1 MTTTT
6 NKNTISLDTA
16 TVATIVEANTAL
28 KELGETVQAVIAEEK
43 NEFEAMMEAP
53 LESVEQTTETEE
65 GIKMNAD
72 QKIKAAK
79 AVLKQ
84 VNEEQAQA
92 GFSWAA
98 VVTSSAVTGII
109 VGARMATRNMIIAD
123 TEAVGEQDTLK
134 PYTGVE
140 IAARMA
146 GAMLVSGGLNAGLQK
161 ASKFISGNQYNLF
174 TATSAVAHGTALV
187 DTLFGDS
194 LVEMVGGLVSGKAEE
209 AEVTETQFIED
220 EA

>member
-6 NKNTISLDTA
+6 KAKANETTIALNNEAVEAIIEGQA
-16 TVATIVEANTAL
+16 TVV
-28 KELGETVQAVIAEEK
+28 AVEEK

-72 QKIKAAK
+72 QKIKAAQT
-79 AVLKQ
+79 ALNNI
-84 VNEEQAQA
+84 NEEQAQA

-123 TEAVGEQDTLK
+123 TEVVGEQDTLK
-134 PYTGVE
+134 PYSGVE

-146 GAMLVSGGLNAGLQK
+146 GAMLVSGGINAGLQK
-161 ASKFISGNQYNLF
+161 ASKFVSGNQYNLF

-194 LVEMVGGLVSGKAEE
+194 LVEMVGGLVAGKAEE
-209 AEVTETQFIED
+209 AEVAETQFIED

>member
-6 NKNTISLDTA
+6 KANETTIALNEAAVEAIIDGQA
-16 TVATIVEANTAL
+16 TVV
-28 KELGETVQAVIAEEK
+28 AVEEK

-53 LESVEQTTETEE
+53 LEPAEFIPTKVIVTEE
-65 GIKMNAD
+65 GTKMNTE
-72 QKIKAAK
+72 QKIKAAQ

-84 VNEEQAQA
+84 IDAEQSLNN
-92 GFSWAA
+92 FSWAA
-98 VVTSSAVTGII
+98 VATSSAVTGII

-134 PYTGVE
+134 PYSGVE

-146 GAMLVSGGLNAGLQK
+146 GAMLVSGGINAGLQK
-161 ASKFISGNQYNLF
+161 ASKFVSGNQMNLF

-194 LVEMVGGLVSGKAEE
+194 LVEMVGGLVAGKAEE
-209 AEVTETQFIED
+209 AEVAETQFIED

>member
-6 NKNTISLDTA
+6 KANETTIALNNDAVEAIIDGQA
-16 TVATIVEANTAL
+16 TVV
-28 KELGETVQAVIAEEK
+28 AVEEK

-53 LESVEQTTETEE
+53 LSDAEFETTKVIITEE
-65 GIKMNAD
+65 GTKMNSE
-72 QKIKAAK
+72 QKIKAAQ

-84 VNEEQAQA
+84 INAEQSQKH
-92 GFSWAA
+92 FTWAA
-98 VVTSSAVTGII
+98 VATSAAVTGII

-123 TEAVGEQDTLK
+123 TEAAGEQDTLK
-134 PYTGVE
+134 PYSGVE

-161 ASKFISGNQYNLF
+161 VCNSVSNNQMNLF
-174 TATSAVAHGTALV
+174 TATSAIAHGTALV
-187 DTLFGDS
+187 DTLFGDN
-194 LVEMVGGLVSGKAEE
+194 LVEMVGGLVAGAAELPEE
-209 AEVTETQFIED
+209 AQAAVTQFIEE

>member
-6 NKNTISLDTA
+6 KAKANETTIALNNEAVEAIIEGQA
-16 TVATIVEANTAL
+16 TVV
-28 KELGETVQAVIAEEK
+28 AVEEK

-53 LESVEQTTETEE
+53 LEPVEQTTETEE

-72 QKIKAAK
+72 QKIKAAQ
-79 AVLKQ
+79 AALKNI
-84 VNEEQAQA
+84 NEEQAQA

-123 TEAVGEQDTLK
+123 TEVVGEQDTLK
-134 PYTGVE
+134 PYSGVE

-146 GAMLVSGGLNAGLQK
+146 GAMLVSGGINAGLQK
-161 ASKFISGNQYNLF
+161 ASKFVSGNQYNLF

-194 LVEMVGGLVSGKAEE
+194 LVEMVGGLVAGKAEE
-209 AEVTETQFIED
+209 AEVAETQFIED

>member
-6 NKNTISLDTA
+6 KAKANETTIALNNEAVEAIIDGQA
-16 TVATIVEANTAL
+16 TVV
-28 KELGETVQAVIAEEK
+28 AVEEK

-53 LESVEQTTETEE
+53 LETVEQTTETEE

-72 QKIKAAK
+72 QKIKAAQ
-79 AVLKQ
+79 AALKNI
-84 VNEEQAQA
+84 NEEQAQA

-123 TEAVGEQDTLK
+123 TEVVGEQDTLK
-134 PYTGVE
+134 PYSGVE

-146 GAMLVSGGLNAGLQK
+146 GAMLVSGGINAGLQK
-161 ASKFISGNQYNLF
+161 ASKFVSGNQYNLF

-194 LVEMVGGLVSGKAEE
+194 LVEMVGGLVAGKAEE
-209 AEVTETQFIED
+209 AEVAETQFIED